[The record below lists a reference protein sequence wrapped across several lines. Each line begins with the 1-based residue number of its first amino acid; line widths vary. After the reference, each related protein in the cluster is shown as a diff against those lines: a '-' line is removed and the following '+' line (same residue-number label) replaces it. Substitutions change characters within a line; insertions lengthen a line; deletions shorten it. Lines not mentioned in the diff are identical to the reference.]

1 MLLSLTYRLVVFVV
15 DLGLVRTSSD
25 GQLRAE
31 VLALH
36 RQFRVLERK
45 RGKPTWQPADR
56 ILLVGLSSLLP
67 RSGLPSLLSAGW

>member
-25 GQLRAE
+25 GQLRVE
-31 VLALH
+31 VLALR

-45 RGKPTWQPADR
+45 RDKPTWQPADR
-56 ILLVGLSSLLP
+56 IMLVGLRRLLP
-67 RSGLPSLLSAGW
+67 RSGLPSRLSAG